1 MKNLNTFTELPKST
15 VLSNGMRVFFRRTL
29 PSGLVSVRTWVQT
42 GSIHEGVFLG
52 GGLSHF
58 LEHMVF
64 KGTEKFSA
72 EEISR
77 QIQAVGGE
85 LNAYTTFSRTVF
97 YANVPAESAETAFDV
112 LSQMTL
118 FPRLDPDDAAL
129 EKNVILREI
138 DMGLDDPDSRLADAT
153 FAEAFRVH
161 PYRVPVIGNR
171 DVFSQMGVEELRSY
185 IKNRYT
191 PENIA
196 VVVAGD
202 IEASRVFE
210 LSEKYFS
217 CVPTRPTPPVF
228 VPAEPPQTAPREL
241 TLHGDVNV
249 LRGNMLWKIP
259 WATHADEPA
268 LSVLASILGK
278 GDSSLLWQELHEKRG
293 LVHSL
298 DVSAWMPNDVG
309 LFLISYDAELGKR
322 EESEE
327 ALMSETEKIARAGV
341 EPALLK
347 KVARQATVGIV
358 NSLSTATAA
367 AGRLGVECV
376 ERREPAS
383 AKIFLEKINAL
394 TPDDIRRVAEKYL
407 RTETR
412 TTSAFER
419 TPTPKKSVKK
429 STASATGTTRFP
441 RFHEFQLE
449 CGIRVLTQSVQGL
462 PKVYLRATMLGGGA
476 FETEKTKG
484 ATALLSTLL
493 TLDAGNNSAKEIAE
507 KIESVGGVFGETSGN
522 NLMSLV
528 AETLS
533 GDENIACEILADAL
547 SEPHFSEENFRRE
560 RDTQLAALRSGFDEI
575 EEFAELA
582 LCKEFFG
589 KHALGTHSFG
599 TEKSLPALELSNIIA
614 LHKKL
619 VVPENIVIAA
629 SGEFDEKELISTLE
643 ENFSRER
650 FSQKSAKKNFH
661 SAFEKFV
668 PAPARKKEILPP
680 SPAEQAIVQLAFPDV
695 GICDEKFFVGTLV
708 KELLSGIS
716 SRLFLEVREKRGL
729 AYFVGA
735 RRTTS
740 PVAGMFYLRAGTE
753 KQKTGSV
760 LAEMRLELERLRSG
774 KISKEELDGAK
785 TRIFVA
791 KRTARQRASSRCKD
805 AICDA
810 FFKTHFADDEK
821 FEARI
826 RAITADDIAKFS
838 TEILSPKY
846 ELSLVVK

>member
-1 MKNLNTFTELPKST
+1 MKNLNTFTALPQST

-29 PSGLVSVRTWVQT
+29 PSGIVSVCAWVQT
-42 GSIHEGVFLG
+42 GSIHESEFLG

-77 QIQAVGGE
+77 QIQSVGGE

-97 YANVPAESAETAFDV
+97 YANVPAESAETAFEV

-118 FPRLDPDDAAL
+118 FPRLDPDDATL

-161 PYRVPVIGNR
+161 PYRVPVIGYR

-202 IEASRVFE
+202 IETSRVFE

-217 CVPTRPTPPVF
+217 CVPARPTPPVF

-249 LRGNMLWKIP
+249 LRANMLWKIP
-259 WATHADEPA
+259 CATHADAPA

-298 DVSAWMPNDVG
+298 DVSAWMPNDIG

-322 EESEE
+322 EEIED
-327 ALMSETEKIARAGV
+327 ALISETEKIARAGV
-341 EPALLK
+341 ESTLLK
-347 KVARQATVGIV
+347 KVARQATVGLV

-376 ERREPAS
+376 EYREPAS

-412 TTSAFER
+412 TTSAFEQ
-419 TPTPKKSVKK
+419 TPAPKKSTKK
-429 STASATGTTRFP
+429 SANSATGTTKLP
-441 RFHEFQLE
+441 HFHKFQLD
-449 CGIRVLTQSVQGL
+449 CGICVLTQSVQGL
-462 PKVYLRATMLGGGA
+462 PKVFLRATMLGGGA

-507 KIESVGGVFGETSGN
+507 KIESVGGVFGETAGN
-522 NLMSLV
+522 NALSLF

-533 GDENIACEILADAL
+533 GDENIACEILANAL
-547 SEPHFSEENFRRE
+547 SAPRFSEENFLRE
-560 RDTQLAALRSGFDEI
+560 RDSQLAALRSGFDEI
-575 EEFAELA
+575 EEFAEIA
-582 LCKEFFG
+582 LRKEFFG
-589 KHALGTHSFG
+589 KHSLGTHNFG
-599 TEKSLPALELSNIIA
+599 TEKSLFALKLSDIIA
-614 LHKKL
+614 VHKKH

-650 FSQKSAKKNFH
+650 FSKKSAKKNFL

-668 PAPARKKEILPP
+668 PAHAREKEIAPP
-680 SPAEQAIVQLAFPDV
+680 TPAEQAIVQLAFPDV
-695 GICDEKFFVGTLV
+695 GLCDEKFFAGALV
-708 KELLSGIS
+708 RELLSGIS
-716 SRLFLEVREKRGL
+716 SHLFLEVREKRGL

-753 KQKTGSV
+753 KQKTDAV
-760 LAEMRLELERLRSG
+760 LNEMRRELDRLRAG

-785 TRIFVA
+785 TSILIA
-791 KRTARQRASSRCKD
+791 KRTARQRASSRCQS

-810 FFKTHFADDEK
+810 FFKTHFSDDEK
-821 FEARI
+821 FEAKI

-838 TEILSPKY
+838 TEILSQKY